1 MKRSR
6 LLTTRRK
13 PFEVANNVRRTSKY
27 RGQSGQQPPTL
38 IHVKPIPWHNV
49 KAKKALSPMLGACA
63 KGNFAIKASKIVA
76 MADAIAVAVNT
87 PALSMPVVLRI
98 IGFTAN
104 I

>member
-1 MKRSR
+1 MLFSINSRTLKNVIKRNINPS
-6 LLTTRRK
+6 
-13 PFEVANNVRRTSKY
+13 TSKAAKDCC
-27 RGQSGQQPPTL
+27 
-38 IHVKPIPWHNV
+38 HVKPIPWLNV

-63 KGNFAIKASKIVA
+63 KGYFAIKASKIVA

>member
-1 MKRSR
+1 MLFSINSR
-6 LLTTRRK
+6 TLK
-13 PFEVANNVRRTSKY
+13 NVIKKNINPSTSKAAKDCC
-27 RGQSGQQPPTL
+27 
-38 IHVKPIPWHNV
+38 HVKPIPWHNV

-63 KGNFAIKASKIVA
+63 KGYFAIKASKIVA

>member
-1 MKRSR
+1 MLFSINSRTLKNVIKRNINPS
-6 LLTTRRK
+6 
-13 PFEVANNVRRTSKY
+13 TSKAAKDCC
-27 RGQSGQQPPTL
+27 
-38 IHVKPIPWHNV
+38 HVNPIPWHNV

-63 KGNFAIKASKIVA
+63 KGYFAIKASKIVA

>member
-1 MKRSR
+1 
-6 LLTTRRK
+6 
-13 PFEVANNVRRTSKY
+13 
-27 RGQSGQQPPTL
+27 
-38 IHVKPIPWHNV
+38 
-49 KAKKALSPMLGACA
+49 MLGACA
-63 KGNFAIKASKIVA
+63 KGYFAIKASKIVA